1 MMGIVKSDSKRQE
14 RGWLR
19 KPELKVKYLEKLF
32 HDARGPSKVLIA
44 VRKRPL

>member
-1 MMGIVKSDSKRQE
+1 MAGRVRSDSRRQE
-14 RGWLR
+14 RGWFR
-19 KPELKVKYLEKLF
+19 KPEPKVRYLVKLF